1 MGSEL
6 DVTFER
12 ELVGLT
18 LRVNKAKVDE
28 AIDLVS

>member
-6 DVTFER
+6 EITFER

-18 LRVNKAKVDE
+18 LRVNKAYIEE
-28 AIDLVS
+28 AVSLVS